1 MVGRHTRATVGAAEA
16 QVDSVS
22 AAKGYTVKKVSIK
35 ERANWQQKVENG
47 GFFFHTVEG
56 ARYWDERGYYQFTE
70 AQITQDIER
79 PTQELHEMSMDLVAR
94 VVESEALLSRLAIPP
109 QFHDLVWS
117 SWKDRQPYLY
127 SRFDFIYDAKGPAK
141 LIESNADTPTSLL
154 EAASVQLLW
163 LEDLLQQGQLPA
175 NATQYNTLAHDLTR
189 VFASLNTDTPFYFAS
204 ISGSVEDRSTTD
216 FLRKMA
222 GIAGIDARHIDI
234 EDIGL
239 TASGRFIDL
248 DGNGIER
255 LFKLHPWEHIFH
267 EQFGSAVPASTT
279 RFIEPAWKAILSN
292 KGMLPLLWEFNKGH
306 PNLLPAFFDSTPEK
320 PLSKGWVRKPFFS
333 REGANIELRTTSG
346 ERLFQEGPYTE
357 GPFILQKFEPLPKFG
372 DSFTL
377 IGSWVIGDVPSGIGI
392 REDDTLITK
401 NTSRFIPH
409 IVLD

>member
-1 MVGRHTRATVGAAEA
+1 
-16 QVDSVS
+16 
-22 AAKGYTVKKVSIK
+22 
-35 ERANWQQKVENG
+35 
-47 GFFFHTVEG
+47 
-56 ARYWDERGYYQFTE
+56 
-70 AQITQDIER
+70 
-79 PTQELHEMSMDLVAR
+79 MSMDLVAR

-163 LEDLLQQGQLPA
+163 LEDLLQQGHLPV

>member
-1 MVGRHTRATVGAAEA
+1 MAGRHTRATAGAAEA
-16 QVDSVS
+16 QADSVS
-22 AAKGYTVKKVSIK
+22 AAKGHTVKKVSIK
-35 ERANWQQKVENG
+35 ERANWQQKVESG
-47 GFFFHTVEG
+47 GFFFHNVEG

-94 VVESEALLSRLAIPP
+94 VVDSEALLSRLAIPP
-109 QFHDLVWS
+109 QFHDLVWR
-117 SWKDRQPYLY
+117 SWKDRHPYLY
-127 SRFDFIYDAKGPAK
+127 SRFDFIYDGKGPAK

-163 LEDLLQQGQLPA
+163 LEDLLQQEQLPV

-189 VFASLNTDTPFYFAS
+189 VFASLNKDTPFYFSS
-204 ISGSVEDRSTTD
+204 ISASLEDRGTTD

-222 GIAGIDARHIDI
+222 GNAGIDARHIDL
-234 EDIGL
+234 EHIGL
-239 TASGRFIDL
+239 TQAGRFVDL
-248 DGNGIER
+248 DGNWIQR

-267 EQFGSAVPASTT
+267 EPYGSSIPDADT

-306 PNLLPAFFDSTPEK
+306 PNLLPTFFDSTPDK
-320 PLSKGWVRKPFFS
+320 PLPKGWVRKPFFS
-333 REGANIELRTTSG
+333 REGANIELRTTNG
-346 ERLFQEGPYTE
+346 ERVFQEGPYTE
-357 GPFILQKFEPLPKFG
+357 GPFVLQKFEPLPKFG

-377 IGSWVIGDVPSGIGI
+377 IGSWVIGDVPSGMGI

>member
-1 MVGRHTRATVGAAEA
+1 M
-16 QVDSVS
+16 
-22 AAKGYTVKKVSIK
+22 
-35 ERANWQQKVENG
+35 
-47 GFFFHTVEG
+47 
-56 ARYWDERGYYQFTE
+56 
-70 AQITQDIER
+70 
-79 PTQELHEMSMDLVAR
+79 
-94 VVESEALLSRLAIPP
+94 
-109 QFHDLVWS
+109 WS

-255 LFKLHPWEHIFH
+255 
-267 EQFGSAVPASTT
+267 
-279 RFIEPAWKAILSN
+279 
-292 KGMLPLLWEFNKGH
+292 
-306 PNLLPAFFDSTPEK
+306 
-320 PLSKGWVRKPFFS
+320 
-333 REGANIELRTTSG
+333 
-346 ERLFQEGPYTE
+346 
-357 GPFILQKFEPLPKFG
+357 
-372 DSFTL
+372 
-377 IGSWVIGDVPSGIGI
+377 
-392 REDDTLITK
+392 
-401 NTSRFIPH
+401 
-409 IVLD
+409 

>member
-1 MVGRHTRATVGAAEA
+1 MGRHTRATVGAAEA

>member
-22 AAKGYTVKKVSIK
+22 AAKGHTVKKVSIK